1 MLPMFRLH
9 TLGLNYVGSM
19 CFSDYAFVLVAS
31 NVLQFKC
38 MACTAKITTYSLK
51 GSEKLLQLVSN
62 YSMVSNLKD
71 NEFEVWNQG
80 FFMSPIG
87 AGTIYFL
94 MYLVGL
100 QFMAI

>member
-1 MLPMFRLH
+1 MLIVTSLC
-9 TLGLNYVGSM
+9 GG
-19 CFSDYAFVLVAS
+19 
-31 NVLQFKC
+31 
-38 MACTAKITTYSLK
+38 KIFIILE

>member
-9 TLGLNYVGSM
+9 TL
-19 CFSDYAFVLVAS
+19 
-31 NVLQFKC
+31 FKC